1 MRIFVDSPLWL
12 AMACPSDTSRHAALE
27 ALARLGDAELVTTAD
42 VLVEVLAALAKFS
55 TAVRGA
61 AAAMV
66 RKILESETVAVVPQS
81 HESFLSGLA
90 LLEERLDK
98 GYNLTDC
105 ISMRTMRDM
114 EIAKVLTFDD
124 RFRREGYTVL
134 MNRGR
139 N

>member
-1 MRIFVDSPLWL
+1 MRVFVDSLLWI
-12 AMACPSDTSRHAALE
+12 AMARPADTYRHSALE
-27 ALARLGDAELVTTAD
+27 ALAKLGDAELVTTAD
-42 VLVEVLAALAKFS
+42 VLVEVLAAVAKSS

-90 LLEERLDK
+90 LFEDRLDK

-105 ISMRTMRDM
+105 ISMRTMRAMD
-114 EIAKVLTFDD
+114 IAEVLTFDHH
-124 RFRREGYTVL
+124 FRQEGFTVL
-134 MNRGR
+134 LDR
-139 N
+139 

>member
-1 MRIFVDSPLWL
+1 VRVFVDSLLWI
-12 AMACPSDTSRHAALE
+12 AMARPADTYRHSALE
-27 ALARLGDAELVTTAD
+27 ALAKLGDAELVTTAD
-42 VLVEVLAALAKFS
+42 VLVEVLAAVAKSS

-90 LLEERLDK
+90 LFEDRLDK

-105 ISMRTMRDM
+105 ISMRTMRAMD
-114 EIAKVLTFDD
+114 IAEVLTFDHH
-124 RFRREGYTVL
+124 FRQEGFTVL
-134 MNRGR
+134 LDR
-139 N
+139 

>member
-12 AMACPSDTSRHAALE
+12 AMACPSDSSRHAALE

-42 VLVEVLAALAKFS
+42 VLVEVLAAVAKFS

-66 RKILESETVAVVPQS
+66 GKILESETVAVVPQS

>member
-1 MRIFVDSPLWL
+1 VRIFVDSPLWL
-12 AMACPSDTSRHAALE
+12 AMACPSDSSRHAALE

-42 VLVEVLAALAKFS
+42 VLVEVLAAVAKFS

-66 RKILESETVAVVPQS
+66 GKILESETVAVVPQS

-105 ISMRTMRDM
+105 ISMRTMRAMD
-114 EIAKVLTFDD
+114 IAKVLTFDHH
-124 RFRREGYTVL
+124 FRREGYTVL
-134 MNRGR
+134 LDR
-139 N
+139 

>member
-1 MRIFVDSPLWL
+1 
-12 AMACPSDTSRHAALE
+12 MACPSDTSRHAALE

>member
-1 MRIFVDSPLWL
+1 
-12 AMACPSDTSRHAALE
+12 MARPADTYRHSALE
-27 ALARLGDAELVTTAD
+27 ALAKLGDAELVTTAD
-42 VLVEVLAALAKFS
+42 VLVEVLAAVAKSS

-90 LLEERLDK
+90 LFEDRHDK

-105 ISMRTMRDM
+105 ISMLTMRAMD
-114 EIAKVLTFDD
+114 IAEVLTFDHH
-124 RFRREGYTVL
+124 FRQEGFTVL
-134 MNRGR
+134 LDR
-139 N
+139 